1 MDPLTLALIAGGATA
16 VSNIPNLVKTD
27 LEKEQERRLKAL
39 RRREELGT
47 LGLTAAERSAID
59 AQFTG
64 QQAQVAAGQQA
75 QMGQYGAL
83 QAQPGQ
89 AALGMVAAGDAQ
101 RRLAAQQAQAVT
113 SADLNKSER
122 EKQDILDLSAAQS
135 EAKQQRLEA
144 VVAPLAAG
152 AQTFIGAETM
162 ASLMGQGVSPQDAAA
177 VVNASTSVAGGTA
190 SQQRGAQVGQYMT
203 QYGLS
208 FEEAKRLFGEN
219 DERDDF
225 YMGLQ

>member
-1 MDPLTLALIAGGATA
+1 MDPLTLALISCGATA
-16 VSNIPNLVKTD
+16 ASNIPNLVKTD
-27 LEKEQERRLKAL
+27 LEREQERRLKAL

-64 QQAQVAAGQQA
+64 QQAQVAAGQAA

-89 AALGMVAAGDAQ
+89 AALGMMAAGEAQ

-113 SADLNKSER
+113 SADIQEAER
-122 EKQDILDLSAAQS
+122 EKQDILDLKTAQS
-135 EAKQQRLEA
+135 EMKQQRLEA
-144 VVAPLAAG
+144 AVAPIAAG

-162 ASLMGQGVSPQDAAA
+162 AGLMGQGVSPQDAAA
-177 VVNASTSVAGGTA
+177 VVSAANSVAGGTA

-208 FEEAKRLFGEN
+208 FDEAKRLYGDF
-219 DERDDF
+219 DEKDDF